1 MQKKIIEFGNIFRFE
16 VVYISVRGKIKYA
29 LFEGGVVNSKNVKA
43 LGVVYNSRKYI
54 TRHKELNIMRK
65 FNNAKMT
72 EEELDQVAGGLKTAT
87 FERLESGK
95 IRLTTFV
102 DEITVL
108 EDGSKSQ
115 HKSEGHQPVREKD
128 LQKYIELYTKRGY
141 KIILK
146 LGQ

>member
-1 MQKKIIEFGNIFRFE
+1 MHFLR
-16 VVYISVRGKIKYA
+16 
-29 LFEGGVVNSKNVKA
+29 GVVNSKNIKA
-43 LGVVYNSRKYI
+43 LGVAYNSRKCI
-54 TRHKELNIMRK
+54 TRHKGLNIMKK

-115 HKSEGHQPVREKD
+115 YKSEGHKPVREKD

>member
-1 MQKKIIEFGNIFRFE
+1 MNEI
-16 VVYISVRGKIKYA
+16 
-29 LFEGGVVNSKNVKA
+29 
-43 LGVVYNSRKYI
+43 
-54 TRHKELNIMRK
+54 
-65 FNNAKMT
+65 NNAKMT

-108 EDGSKSQ
+108 EDGSASQ